1 LKKEA
6 DKFENENCKNPELT
20 LITYLKN
27 FEDQRK
33 MIIGEN

>member
-1 LKKEA
+1 LKDES
-6 DKFENENCKNPELT
+6 DKFEKENCKNPELT
-20 LITYLKN
+20 LIAYLKN